1 MMEKNALIIFQKNEI
16 LGNVKTRIATKVG
29 DQKALEVYQ
38 YLVDHTLHVCRS
50 ISSSKFIYYSDFIP
64 NDSISSRPE
73 YQFEIQSG
81 FDLGSKMRN
90 AFQGLLDKGFE
101 NVILIG
107 TDCGELEPRHIEE
120 AFELLES
127 HEAVL
132 GPAKDGGYYLV
143 GMKRQIP
150 DFFEGIPWSTS
161 KVLLLTLEKLEKQN
175 VTYGLLDL
183 LSDVDEWEDWEDL
196 NQKWNKNA

>member
-1 MMEKNALIIFQKNEI
+1 MEKNALIIFQKNAV

-29 DQKALEVYQ
+29 DQKALEIYQ
-38 YLVDHTLHVCRS
+38 YLVDHTLLVCRS

-64 NDSISSRPE
+64 KGSISSPSD

-81 FDLGSKMRN
+81 FDLGSKMQN
-90 AFQGLLDKGFE
+90 AFQSLFNKGFE

-127 HEAVL
+127 HDAVL

-150 DFFEGIPWSTS
+150 GFFEGIPWSTS
-161 KVLLLTLEKLEKQN
+161 KVLLLTLEKLENQT
-175 VTYGLLDL
+175 VTYGLIDL
-183 LSDVDEWEDWEDL
+183 LSDVDEWEDWE
-196 NQKWNKNA
+196 NCS